1 MSLKPNTQPP
11 DYVLATEALKKM
23 RPIEETARGMGLPT
37 EPLHFFSY
45 AGRYAKV
52 SHRLVSRAG
61 GEDRQGKPVLVTG
74 MNPTPAGSGK
84 TLTTIVLTDAL
95 NLLFKKRSDRRRAS
109 FVLRE
114 PSMGPTLSVKGGA
127 CGGGYSQVLPME
139 EINLHFTGDI
149 AAVTETHNLLWCM
162 LMAYLSTPGDRKRID
177 LESIEWPRVVDL
189 CDRSLRQVMLSPDG
203 KIREGRP
210 VLKGGSLIT
219 AASELMAVL
228 GLAKDMEDLGERIAR
243 IRVARYEDGTP
254 VTAGS
259 LGVVGAM
266 QALLKQAINPNFV
279 QTIAGSGGFIHT
291 GPFANIAHGNSSLV
305 ALALARRHADLVV
318 TEGGFG
324 ADLGA
329 QKFFDVV
336 CRTAKIRPAVVVLV
350 FSTRDLKY
358 HGGAK
363 PIGADGSPGMK
374 WRFAPDREACLR
386 GMENLKIHAE
396 NLKQYGVK
404 VVAAMNRFAIDDEEE
419 VRFCLSAIQERIG
432 IPAVGQ
438 SGHSDGAEGGLAL
451 AETVL
456 KQVEAAG
463 DGESFRL
470 LYPDDAP
477 LQEKI
482 ETVARKI
489 YRAEGVEYAPQ
500 ALAALE
506 RIESEYSSK
515 LNVVLSKTQF
525 SLSDDKDMLGVPP
538 KRKVKVTGVLYRGGA
553 GWVTVLLGDVL
564 LMPGTNYDTCAARRL
579 AVKPDPEVFGGFIV
593 ENLQ

>member
-1 MSLKPNTQPP
+1 MPNAQPP
-11 DYVLATEALKKM
+11 DYVIATDALKKM
-23 RPIEETARGMGLPT
+23 RPIEEIATAMGLPT
-37 EPLHFFSY
+37 DTAHFFSY
-45 AGRYAKV
+45 SGRYAKV
-52 SHRLVSRAG
+52 SHRLSSRPG
-61 GEDRQGKPVLVTG
+61 GEDRNGKVILVTG

-84 TLTTIVLTDAL
+84 TLTTIALTDGL
-95 NLLFKKRSDRRRAS
+95 NLVLKEQKDRRRAT

-114 PSMGPTLSVKGGA
+114 PSVGPTLSVKGGA

-149 AAVTETHNLLWCM
+149 AAVTETHNLLWCL
-162 LMAYLSTPGDRKRID
+162 LMSYLSTPGSRKAIR

-189 CDRSLRQVMLSPDG
+189 CDRSLRQVILSPDG
-203 KIREGRP
+203 KIREGKP
-210 VLKGGSLIT
+210 VLRGGSIIT

-228 GLAKDMEDLGERIAR
+228 GLARDMEDLGSRIGR
-243 IRVARYEDGTP
+243 IRVARYEDGGE
-254 VTAGS
+254 VTAAG

-266 QALLKQAINPNFV
+266 QALLKTAINPNLV

-305 ALALARRHADLVV
+305 ALQLARRHADLVV

-336 CRTAKIRPAVVVLV
+336 CRTAGIRPAACVLV

-363 PIGADGSPGMK
+363 PIGAEGAPGQK

-396 NLKQYGVK
+396 NLKQYGVR
-404 VVAAMNRFAIDDEEE
+404 VVAAMNRFTNDDEGE
-419 VRFCLSAIQERIG
+419 VRFCTSAVRERIG
-432 IPAVGQ
+432 IPAVVQ
-438 SGHSDGAEGGLAL
+438 TGHAEGAEGGRAL

-456 KQVEAAG
+456 KEVEAAG
-463 DGESFRL
+463 GGESFHL
-470 LYPDDAP
+470 LYPDEAP
-477 LQEKI
+477 LKEKI
-482 ETVARKI
+482 EAVARKI
-489 YRAEGVEYAPQ
+489 YRAEGVDYAPEAAA
-500 ALAALE
+500 ALAE
-506 RIESEYSSK
+506 MESEYSSR

-525 SLSDDKDMLGVPP
+525 SLSDDKNLLGVPP
-538 KRKVKVTGVLYRGGA
+538 KRRVTVTGALYRGGA

-564 LMPGTNYDTCAARRL
+564 LMPGTHYETCAARRL
-579 AVKPDPEVFGGFIV
+579 ALKADPGVFGGFIV

>member
-1 MSLKPNTQPP
+1 MKKEQPA
-11 DYVLATEALKKM
+11 DYVIATQALKSM
-23 RPIEETARGMGLPT
+23 RPIEEIARGMGLSTQPAD
-37 EPLHFFSY
+37 FFSY
-45 AGRYAKV
+45 NGRYAKV
-52 SHRLVSRAG
+52 SHRLAAEAG
-61 GEDRQGKPVLVTG
+61 GENRNGKVILVTG

-84 TLTTIVLTDAL
+84 TLTTIALTDGL
-95 NLLFKKRSDRRRAS
+95 NLHFKRRSQARRAS

-162 LMAYLSTPGDRKRID
+162 LMAYLSTPGERKRIALD
-177 LESIEWPRVVDL
+177 SIEWPRAVDL
-189 CDRSLRQVMLSPDG
+189 CDRSLRQVVLAPEG
-203 KIREGRP
+203 RIREGKPTLR
-210 VLKGGSLIT
+210 GGSVIT

-228 GLAKDMEDLGERIAR
+228 GLARDMEDLGARLGR

-254 VTAGS
+254 VTAAS

-305 ALALARRHADLVV
+305 ALSLARQHADFVV

-336 CRTAKIRPAVVVLV
+336 CRLSKVRPAAAVLV

-363 PIGADGSPGMK
+363 PIGAEGSPGQK
-374 WRFAPDREACLR
+374 WRFAPDRDACLR

-396 NLKQYGVK
+396 NLKAYGVK

-419 VRFCLSAIQERIG
+419 VQFCLWEIRQRLG
-432 IPAVGQ
+432 IPSVVQ
-438 SGHSDGAEGGLAL
+438 TGHADGAEGGVEL
-451 AETVL
+451 AETV
-456 KQVEAAG
+456 VREAEAAG
-463 DGESFRL
+463 SGESFKL

-477 LQEKI
+477 LKQKI
-482 ETVARKI
+482 QAVARTI
-489 YRAEGVEYAPQ
+489 YRAEGVDYAPE
-500 ALAALE
+500 AASALE
-506 RIESEYSSK
+506 RIESEYSSR

-525 SLSDDKDMLGVPP
+525 SLSDNKDLLGVPP
-538 KRKVKVTGVLYRGGA
+538 PRKVKVTGVLYRGGA

-579 AVKPDPEVFGGFIV
+579 RLKPDPEVFGGFIV

>member
-1 MSLKPNTQPP
+1 MPKEQPA
-11 DYVLATEALKKM
+11 DYVIATQALKKM
-23 RPIEETARGMGLPT
+23 RPIEEIARAMGLPT
-37 EPLHFFSY
+37 GSADFFSY
-45 AGRYAKV
+45 NGRYAKV
-52 SHRLVSRAG
+52 SHRLAA
-61 GEDRQGKPVLVTG
+61 ERQGENRNGKVILVTG

-84 TLTTIVLTDAL
+84 TLTTITLTDGL
-95 NLLFKKRSDRRRAS
+95 NLLFKRRSQARRAS

-162 LMAYLSTPGDRKRID
+162 LMAYLSTPGERKRIALD
-177 LESIEWPRVVDL
+177 SIEWPRAVDL
-189 CDRSLRQVMLSPDG
+189 CDRSLRQVVLAPEG
-203 KIREGRP
+203 RIREGKPTLR
-210 VLKGGSLIT
+210 GGSVIT

-228 GLAKDMEDLGERIAR
+228 GLASDMEDLGTRLGR

-254 VTAGS
+254 VTAAS

-305 ALALARRHADLVV
+305 ALALARKHADFVV

-336 CRTAKIRPAVVVLV
+336 CRLTKVRPGAAVLV

-363 PIGADGSPGMK
+363 PVGAEGSPGQK

-396 NLKQYGVK
+396 NLKAYGVR
-404 VVAAMNRFAIDDEEE
+404 VVAAMNRFAIDEEDE
-419 VRFCLSAIQERIG
+419 VRFCLKAIQERLG
-432 IPAVGQ
+432 IPAVVQ
-438 SGHSDGAEGGLAL
+438 TGHSDGAEGGLEL
-451 AETVL
+451 AEAV
-456 KQVEAAG
+456 VREAEASG
-463 DGESFRL
+463 NGESFKM

-477 LQEKI
+477 LKEKI
-482 ETVARKI
+482 EAVARTI
-489 YRAEGVEYAPQ
+489 YRAEGVEYAPE
-500 ALAALE
+500 AASALE
-506 RIESEYSSK
+506 RIEAEYSSR

-525 SLSDDKDMLGVPP
+525 SLSDNKDMLGVPP
-538 KRKVKVTGVLYRGGA
+538 PRKVKVTGVLYRGGA

-579 AVKPDPEVFGGFIV
+579 NLKADPEVFGGFIV

>member
-1 MSLKPNTQPP
+1 MSLKKTPQPP
-11 DYVLATEALKKM
+11 DYVIATEALKRM
-23 RPIEETARGMGLPT
+23 RPIEEVARGMGLPT
-37 EPLHFFSY
+37 DPVHFFSY
-45 AGRYAKV
+45 SGRYAKI
-52 SHRLVSRAG
+52 SHRLASRDG
-61 GEDRQGKPVLVTG
+61 GEDHRGKPVLVTG

-84 TLTTIVLTDAL
+84 TLTTIALTDGL
-95 NLLFKKRSDRRRAS
+95 NLLFRKRSDPRRAT

-162 LMAYLSTPGDRKRID
+162 VMSYLSTPGERRRIRP
-177 LESIEWPRVVDL
+177 ESIEWPRVVDL
-189 CDRSLRQVMLSPDG
+189 CDRSLRQVILSPDG

-210 VLKGGSLIT
+210 TIRGGSLIT

-228 GLAKDMEDLGERIAR
+228 GLARSMEDLGERIGR
-243 IRVARYEDGTP
+243 IRVARYEDDAP
-254 VTAGS
+254 VTAAS
-259 LGVVGAM
+259 LGMVGAM

-336 CRTAKIRPAVVVLV
+336 CRTAKVRPSAAVLV
-350 FSTRDLKY
+350 CSTRDLKY

-363 PIGADGSPGMK
+363 PIGAEGSPGQR
-374 WRFAPDREACLR
+374 WRFAPDHEACLR
-386 GMENLKIHAE
+386 GMENLKVHAE
-396 NLKQYGVK
+396 NLKHYGVR
-404 VVAAMNRFAIDDEEE
+404 VVAALNRFAIDDEAEI
-419 VRFCLSAIQERIG
+419 RFCLSAMRERLG
-432 IPAVGQ
+432 IPAVVQ
-438 SGHSDGAEGGLAL
+438 TGHAEGAEGGLAL

-456 KQVEAAG
+456 KEVEAAG
-463 DGESFRL
+463 EGESFQL

-477 LQEKI
+477 LKEKI
-482 ETVARKI
+482 EAIARRI
-489 YRAEGVEYAPQ
+489 YRAEGVDYAPE
-500 ALAALE
+500 AREALE
-506 RIESEYSSK
+506 KIEAEYSSS

-525 SLSDDKDMLGVPP
+525 SLSDDKDLLGVPP
-538 KRKVKVTGVLYRGGA
+538 KRNVRVTGVLYRGGA

-579 AVKPDPEVFGGFIV
+579 GLKPDREVFGGFIV

>member
-1 MSLKPNTQPP
+1 MSLKNQQPP
-11 DYVLATEALKKM
+11 DYVIATEALKKM
-23 RPIEETARGMGLPT
+23 RPIEEAARALGLPT
-37 EPLHFFSY
+37 DPVHFFSY
-45 AGRYAKV
+45 AGRYAKI
-52 SHRLVSRAG
+52 SHRLATRAT
-61 GEDRQGKPVLVTG
+61 GEDRNGKAILVTA

-84 TLTTIVLTDAL
+84 TLTTILLSDAL
-95 NLLFKKRSDRRRAS
+95 NLLFKNRSDRRRAS

-149 AAVTETHNLLWCM
+149 AAVTETHNLLWCI
-162 LMAYLSTPGDRKRID
+162 LMAYLSTPGERKKIA
-177 LESIEWPRVVDL
+177 LSSVEWPRVVDL
-189 CDRSLRQVMLSPDG
+189 CDRSLRQVILSPEG
-203 KIREGRP
+203 RIREGKP
-210 VLKGGSLIT
+210 TLKGGSLIT

-228 GLAKDMEDLGERIAR
+228 GLATDMEDLGERIGR
-243 IRVARYEDGTP
+243 IRVARYEDGAP
-254 VTAGS
+254 VTAAS

-291 GPFANIAHGNSSLV
+291 GPFANIAHGNSSLI
-305 ALALARRHADLVV
+305 ALALARRQADLVV

-329 QKFFDVV
+329 QKFFDIV
-336 CRTAKIRPAVVVLV
+336 CRNARIRPGAVVLV

-363 PIGADGSPGMK
+363 PVGAEGAPGQK
-374 WRFAPDREACLR
+374 YRFPPDKEACLR
-386 GMENLKIHAE
+386 GMENLRIHAE
-396 NLKQYGVK
+396 NLQQYGVK
-404 VVAAMNRFAIDDEEE
+404 VVAAMNRFTTDDEEE

-432 IPAVGQ
+432 IPAVAQ
-438 SGHSDGAEGGLAL
+438 SGHSEGAQGGLAL
-451 AETVL
+451 AEAVL
-456 KQVEAAG
+456 KQVESAG
-463 DGESFRL
+463 QGESFRL
-470 LYPDDAP
+470 LYADDAP
-477 LQEKI
+477 LEEKI
-482 ETVARKI
+482 ETVASKI
-489 YRAEGVEYAPQ
+489 YRAEGVDYAPEARE
-500 ALAALE
+500 ALR
-506 RIESEYSSK
+506 RIESEYSSR

-525 SLSDDKDMLGVPP
+525 SLSDNKDLLGVPP
-538 KRKVKVTGVLYRGGA
+538 KRRVKVTGVLYRGGA

-579 AVKPDPEVFGGFIV
+579 GLKPDPEVFGGFIV

>member
-1 MSLKPNTQPP
+1 MPTPQPP
-11 DYVLATEALKKM
+11 DYVIATEAVKKM
-23 RPIEETARGMGLPT
+23 RPIEEIARGMGLPT
-37 EPLHFFSY
+37 DSAHFFAY
-45 AGRYAKV
+45 AGRYAKI
-52 SHRLVSRAG
+52 SHRLAARPG
-61 GEDRQGKPVLVTG
+61 GEDRNGKLVLVTG

-84 TLTTIVLTDAL
+84 TLTTIALTDGL
-95 NLLFKKRSDRRRAS
+95 NLLFKKRSDQRRAT

-114 PSMGPTLSVKGGA
+114 PSVGPTLSVKGGA

-162 LMAYLSTPGDRKRID
+162 LMAYLSTPGSRKAIRLD
-177 LESIEWPRVVDL
+177 SIEWPRVVDL
-189 CDRSLRQVMLSPDG
+189 CDRSLRQIILSPDG
-203 KIREGRP
+203 KIRDGRP
-210 VLKGGSLIT
+210 TLRGGSIIT

-228 GLAKDMEDLGERIAR
+228 GLARDMEDLGERIGR
-243 IRVARYEDGTP
+243 IRVARYADDTP

-266 QALLKQAINPNFV
+266 QALLKTAINPNLV

-305 ALALARRHADLVV
+305 ALRLARRHADLVV

-336 CRTAKIRPAVVVLV
+336 CRTAKVRPSAAVLV

-363 PIGADGSPGMK
+363 PIGADGSPGQK

-396 NLKQYGVK
+396 NLAKYGVK
-404 VVAAMNRFAIDDEEE
+404 VVAAMNRFSTDEDEEI
-419 VRFCLSAIQERIG
+419 RFCLSAIKEQIG
-432 IPAVGQ
+432 IPAVVQ
-438 SGHSDGAEGGLAL
+438 SGHAEGAAGGLAL
-451 AETVL
+451 AEAVL
-456 KQVEAAG
+456 KQVESAG

-470 LYPDDAP
+470 LYPDRAP
-477 LQEKI
+477 LKEKV
-482 ETVARKI
+482 ETVARSI
-489 YRAEGVEYAPQ
+489 YRAEGVEYLPEAEK
-500 ALAALE
+500 ALE
-506 RIESEYSSK
+506 EAEAEYSSS

-525 SLSDDKDMLGVPP
+525 SLSDNKDLLGVPP
-538 KRKVKVTGVLYRGGA
+538 RRKVKVTGVLYRGGA

-579 AVKPDPEVFGGFIV
+579 KLKADPEIFGGFLV

>member
-1 MSLKPNTQPP
+1 MSLNKQQPP
-11 DYVLATEALKKM
+11 DYVIATEALKKM
-23 RPIEETARGMGLPT
+23 RPIEETARALGLPT
-37 EPLHFFSY
+37 DPVHFFPY
-45 AGRYAKV
+45 AGRYAKI
-52 SHRLVSRAG
+52 SHRLVTHE
-61 GEDRQGKPVLVTG
+61 GEDRKGKAILVTA

-84 TLTTIVLTDAL
+84 TLTTILLTDAL
-95 NLLFKKRSDRRRAS
+95 NLLFKNRSDKRRAS

-149 AAVTETHNLLWCM
+149 AAVTETHNLLWCI
-162 LMAYLSTPGDRKRID
+162 LMSYLSTPGERQKIA
-177 LESIEWPRVVDL
+177 LQSVEWPRVVDL
-189 CDRSLRQVMLSPDG
+189 CDRSLRQVILSPEG
-203 KIREGRP
+203 RIREGKP
-210 VLKGGSLIT
+210 TLKGGSIIT

-228 GLAKDMEDLGERIAR
+228 GLARDMEDLGERIGR
-243 IRVARYEDGTP
+243 IRVARYESGKP
-254 VTAGS
+254 VTAAS

-291 GPFANIAHGNSSLV
+291 GPFANIAHGNSSLI
-305 ALALARRHADLVV
+305 ALALARRHADFVV

-329 QKFFDVV
+329 QKFFDIV
-336 CRTAKIRPAVVVLV
+336 CRNAQIRPGAAVLV

-363 PIGADGSPGMK
+363 PIGAEGAPGMK
-374 WRFAPDREACLR
+374 YRFPLDKEACLR
-386 GMENLKIHAE
+386 GMENLRIHAE
-396 NLKQYGVK
+396 NLQAYGVK
-404 VVAAMNRFAIDDEEE
+404 VVAAMNRFASDDEEE
-419 VRFCLSAIQERIG
+419 IRFCLSSIQERIG
-432 IPAVGQ
+432 IPAVAQ
-438 SGHSDGAEGGLAL
+438 TGHADGAAGGLAL
-451 AETVL
+451 AEAVL
-456 KQVEAAG
+456 GQVEAAG
-463 DGESFRL
+463 EGGSFRL
-470 LYPDDAP
+470 LYADDAP
-477 LQEKI
+477 LEEKI

-489 YRAEGVEYAPQ
+489 YRAEGVDYTPEARE
-500 ALAALE
+500 ALG
-506 RIESEYSSK
+506 RIEAEYSSR

-525 SLSDDKDMLGVPP
+525 SLSDNKDMLGVPP
-538 KRKVKVTGVLYRGGA
+538 KRRVKVTGVLYRGGA

-579 AVKPDPEVFGGFIV
+579 ELKPDPEVFGGFIV

>member
-1 MSLKPNTQPP
+1 MSNAQPP
-11 DYVLATEALKKM
+11 DYVIATDALKKM
-23 RPIEETARGMGLPT
+23 RPIEEIARGMGLPT
-37 EPLHFFSY
+37 DTAHFFSY
-45 AGRYAKV
+45 AGRYAKI
-52 SHRLVSRAG
+52 SHRLSSRPGA
-61 GEDRQGKPVLVTG
+61 EDRNGKVILVTG

-84 TLTTIVLTDAL
+84 TLTTIALTDGL
-95 NLLFKKRSDRRRAS
+95 NLMLKERSDRRRAT

-114 PSMGPTLSVKGGA
+114 PSVGPTLSVKGGA

-149 AAVTETHNLLWCM
+149 AAVTETHNLLWCL
-162 LMAYLSTPGDRKRID
+162 LMSYLSTPGARKGIR

-189 CDRSLRQVMLSPDG
+189 CDRSLRQVILSPDG

-210 VLKGGSLIT
+210 TLKGGSIIT

-228 GLAKDMEDLGERIAR
+228 GLAKDMEDLGARIGR
-243 IRVARYEDGTP
+243 IRVARYEDGTE
-254 VTAGS
+254 VTPAG

-266 QALLKQAINPNFV
+266 QALLKTAINPNLV

-305 ALALARRHADLVV
+305 ALRLARRHADLVV

-336 CRTAKIRPAVVVLV
+336 CRTAAIRPSACVLV

-363 PIGADGSPGMK
+363 PIGAEGAPGQK

-396 NLKQYGVK
+396 NLKQYGVR
-404 VVAAMNRFAIDDEEE
+404 VVAAMNRFATDDEGE
-419 VRFCLSAIQERIG
+419 VRFCTSAIRERIG
-432 IPAVGQ
+432 IPAVVQ
-438 SGHSDGAEGGLAL
+438 TGHADGAEGGRAL

-456 KQVEAAG
+456 KEVEAAG
-463 DGESFRL
+463 EGESFRL

-477 LQEKI
+477 LKEKI
-482 ETVARKI
+482 EAVARKI
-489 YRAEGVEYAPQ
+489 YRAKGVEYAPEAAA
-500 ALAALE
+500 ALAQM
-506 RIESEYSSK
+506 ESEYSRR

-525 SLSDDKDMLGVPP
+525 SLSDDKNLLGVPP
-538 KRKVKVTGVLYRGGA
+538 ERTVTVTGVQYRGGA
-553 GWVTVLLGDVL
+553 GWVTALLGDVL

-579 AVKPDPEVFGGFIV
+579 GLKADSSVFGGFIV

>member
-1 MSLKPNTQPP
+1 MKKEQPP
-11 DYVLATEALKKM
+11 DYVIATQALKSM
-23 RPIEETARGMGLPT
+23 RPIEEIAGAMGLSTKPAD
-37 EPLHFFSY
+37 FFSY
-45 AGRYAKV
+45 SGRYAKV
-52 SHRLVSRAG
+52 SHRLAADPG
-61 GEDRQGKPVLVTG
+61 GENRNGKVILVTG

-84 TLTTIVLTDAL
+84 TLTTIALTDGL
-95 NLLFKKRSDRRRAS
+95 NLHFKRRAQARRAS

-162 LMAYLSTPGDRKRID
+162 LMAYLSTPGERKRIALD
-177 LESIEWPRVVDL
+177 SIEWPRVVDL
-189 CDRSLRQVMLSPDG
+189 CDRSLRQVILAPEG
-203 KIREGRP
+203 RIREGKPTLR
-210 VLKGGSLIT
+210 GGSVIT

-228 GLAKDMEDLGERIAR
+228 GLARDMEDLGARLGR
-243 IRVARYEDGTP
+243 IRVARYEDGTA
-254 VTAGS
+254 VTAAS

-305 ALALARRHADLVV
+305 ALALARKHADFVV

-336 CRTAKIRPAVVVLV
+336 CRLTKVRPAAAVLV

-363 PIGADGSPGMK
+363 PIGAEGSPGQK

-396 NLKQYGVK
+396 NLKTYGVK
-404 VVAAMNRFAIDDEEE
+404 VVAGMNRFAIDDEEE
-419 VRFCLSAIQERIG
+419 VQFCLREIRQRLG
-432 IPAVGQ
+432 VPAVVQ
-438 SGHSDGAEGGLAL
+438 TGHADGAEGGLEL
-451 AETVL
+451 AETV
-456 KQVEAAG
+456 VREAEVAG
-463 DGESFRL
+463 TGESFKL

-477 LQEKI
+477 LKQKI
-482 ETVARKI
+482 EAVARTI
-489 YRAEGVEYAPQ
+489 YRAEGVEYAPE
-500 ALAALE
+500 AASALE
-506 RIESEYSSK
+506 RIEAEYSSR

-525 SLSDDKDMLGVPP
+525 SLSDNKDMLGVPP
-538 KRKVKVTGVLYRGGA
+538 PRKVKVTGILYRGGA

-579 AVKPDPEVFGGFIV
+579 RLKADPEVFGGFIV